1 MGLIDL
7 HMHTCFSDGLLRPA
21 QVVRDVMGQGCIEH
35 FAITDHDSLS
45 GLEPALRALDAAGP
59 SAPRLIPG
67 VELSTRLNERN
78 LSVHVLGYFPRI
90 KLWDLTD
97 ELLRIEEVLGP
108 YCRMRCKKRLDFDVI
123 PRVKRMFELNL
134 EGVRG
139 HYCSAVH
146 FMERFKS
153 LAGKDHRFVWEQ
165 CGKSGD
171 VFQHP
176 IPTTY
181 LDLIN
186 LWEDLM
192 PCSSRER
199 FNLYVLRPDSQRR
212 ERLAQFIAALEE
224 MNLGDAKEK
233 ARELQGALCV
243 VSSHGQDFLTPAQ
256 GVELL
261 HEAGAVTF
269 LAHPAV
275 DHHKVGYDDYD
286 AEVLRPLF
294 QSGLDGIELYYPYD
308 PSYRDEAI
316 KHYGLLAEKHGMLTC
331 GGSDYHGDGRTA
343 LAELRTS
350 SNQIS
355 LLKDHN
361 S

>member
-1 MGLIDL
+1 MSLIDL
-7 HMHTCFSDGLLRPA
+7 HMHTCFSDGFLRPA
-21 QVVRDVMGQGCIEH
+21 QVVRGVVDHGGISH

-45 GLEPALRALDAAGP
+45 GLEPAIKALSEAGQP
-59 SAPRLIPG
+59 AAPRMIPG
-67 VELSTRLNERN
+67 VELSTRVNELY
-78 LSVHVLGYFPRI
+78 LSVHVLGYFTRLQHNNF
-90 KLWDLTD
+90 KD

-108 YCRMRCKKRLDFDVI
+108 YCHMRCKKRLDFDVT
-123 PRVKRMFELNL
+123 PRVKRLFELDL
-134 EGVRG
+134 EGVRQ
-139 HYCSAVH
+139 HYDSVDH

-153 LAGKDHRFVWEQ
+153 LAAKDHRFVWEQ
-165 CGKSGD
+165 CGKPGD

-186 LWEDLM
+186 LWEELM

-212 ERLAQFIAALEE
+212 ERLAQFMSALEE
-224 MNLGDAKEK
+224 MNLGDAREK

-243 VSSHGQDFLTPAQ
+243 VSSPGQNFLTPAQ

-261 HEAGAVTF
+261 HAAGAVTF

-275 DHHKVGYDDYD
+275 DHHKIGYDEYD
-286 AEVLRPLF
+286 AEVLRPML

-308 PSYRDEAI
+308 QSYRDEAI
-316 KHYGLLAEKHGMLTC
+316 RHYGRLAGKHGLLTS
-331 GGSDYHGDGRTA
+331 GGSDYHGDGRTG
-343 LAELRTS
+343 LAEMS
-350 SNQIS
+350 IHCEQVS
-355 LLKDHN
+355 LLSAQD
-361 S
+361 